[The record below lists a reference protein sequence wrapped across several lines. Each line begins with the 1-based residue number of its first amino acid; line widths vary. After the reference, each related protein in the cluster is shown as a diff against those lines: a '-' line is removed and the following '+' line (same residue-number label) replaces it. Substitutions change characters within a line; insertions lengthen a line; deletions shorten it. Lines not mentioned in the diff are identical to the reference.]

1 MKKLILMTVLLMS
14 SNVFAQNKVSNNTLD
29 INYMATY
36 KSEFTLRMSSR
47 LSENDGWALKGFNGG
62 GAYNIGRGNSRFS
75 LTYDLWRGN
84 EYNAPIG
91 RRFGLAFS
99 TQSRFSNL
107 NLSLYQTDAPNA
119 PSGIA
124 GRLDITMKFGN

>member
-14 SNVFAQNKVSNNTLD
+14 SNVFAQNKASNNTLD

-47 LSENDGWALKGFNGG
+47 LSENDGWALKGFTVG
-62 GAYNIGRGNSRFS
+62 GAYRANSRLS